1 MYKHNNL
8 TKGDVVKQL
17 IVFAFP
23 FIISNLIQT
32 FYSVADMVIVG
43 KFDGTVCMSGVN
55 IGGQVTMILT
65 NLAVGLS
72 AGATVLI
79 AQSVGA
85 GKTKQ
90 MQKII
95 GTLFSSLTIT
105 ALIMTVFMLA
115 MHDQI
120 LRLIQTPQESFGEA
134 SSYLIVTAIGTI
146 FIFGYNA
153 LSSIMRGMG
162 DSKRPLYFVAIACV
176 ANIVLDLLLVGGF
189 KMGAAGAGIATI
201 ISQALSMFLCIIYL
215 IRKKFVFDFKL
226 RSFLID
232 KIQLREILKLGLPI
246 SVQNLTANLSFLVL
260 TTIVNTIGVTASA
273 AVGAVGKYN
282 GFAILPAFAMNAA
295 ISTMCAQNLGAG
307 REDRAKKTFLTGMI
321 ISCVISY
328 MIFLFTA
335 LLPTEILG
343 MFADDNEMVLA
354 GLPYLRAFSFDYL
367 LVPIAFSM
375 NGLFV
380 GAGHTSYS
388 LFSSVLS
395 SIIVRAP
402 MAFILCNVAGLGL
415 FGVGLSVPLATICS
429 ILLNLWFYFSG
440 RWRIR
445 KINFEEKDN
454 NDLVDFTNGEEIGKM
469 QENC

>member
-8 TKGDVVKQL
+8 VKGDVVKQL
-17 IVFAFP
+17 LMFAFP

-32 FYSVADMVIVG
+32 LYSVADMVVVG
-43 KFDGTVCMSGVN
+43 RFNGTVSMSGVN

-79 AQSVGA
+79 AQSIGA
-85 GKTKQ
+85 EKTKQ

-95 GTLFSSLTIT
+95 GTLFSSLIIT
-105 ALIMTVFMLA
+105 AIFMTVFMLVL
-115 MHDQI
+115 HDQI

-134 SSYLIVTAIGTI
+134 SSYLMVTAIGTI

-162 DSKRPLYFVAIACV
+162 DSKSPLYFVTVACAV
-176 ANIVLDLLLVGGF
+176 NIVLDLLFVGVF
-189 KMGAAGAGIATI
+189 HTGATGAGIATV
-201 ISQALSMFLCIIYL
+201 ISQALSMFLCIAYL
-215 IRKKFVFDFKL
+215 IKKKFIFDFKL
-226 RSFLID
+226 KSFMID
-232 KIQLREILKLGLPI
+232 KIQLREILKLGVPI
-246 SVQNLTANLSFLVL
+246 SVQNLIANLSFLVM

-282 GFAILPAFAMNAA
+282 GFAILPAIAMNAA

-307 REDRAKKTFLTGMI
+307 REDRAKKTFITGMI
-321 ISCVISY
+321 ISAIISY
-328 MIFLFTA
+328 SIFILTTLF
-335 LLPTEILG
+335 PTEILG
-343 MFADDNEMVLA
+343 MYAKDEEMIRT
-354 GLPYLRAFSFDYL
+354 GIPYLRAFSFDYL

-388 LFSSVLS
+388 LFSNILS
-395 SIIVRAP
+395 GIIVRAP
-402 MAFILCNVAGLGL
+402 MAFILCNVAGWGL
-415 FGVGLSVPLATICS
+415 FGVGLAVPLATISS
-429 ILLNLWFYFSG
+429 ILINLWFYFSG
-440 RWRIR
+440 RWRVSTISF
-445 KINFEEKDN
+445 NEQDSDELLN
-454 NDLVDFTNGEEIGKM
+454 PM
-469 QENC
+469 